1 MVIDLKLMLNIKG
14 CEQKGWIDGSRWILK
29 HVPVHDL
36 LQYKFSGSWGDVNK
50 VLIKCLNDELYICEG
65 LVNIL
70 HVCVLQKCTDAMLH
84 GHMIKHLEMVEMHAG
99 YLRMVGCMY

>member
-1 MVIDLKLMLNIKG
+1 MAINLKLMLNIKG
-14 CEQKGWIDGSRWILK
+14 CEQKGQIDGSRRILK

-50 VLIKCLNDELYICEG
+50 VLNKCLNDSELSICEG

-70 HVCVLQKCTDAMLH
+70 HDVCVIQKCTDAC
-84 GHMIKHLEMVEMHAG
+84 
-99 YLRMVGCMY
+99 CMDA

>member
-1 MVIDLKLMLNIKG
+1 MNKKAGLMGADEYWSMCLCMIFCNIYI
-14 CEQKGWIDGSRWILK
+14 Q
-29 HVPVHDL
+29 
-36 LQYKFSGSWGDVNK
+36 GSWGDVNK
-50 VLIKCLNDELYICEG
+50 VLNKCPNDELYICEG

-99 YLRMVGCMY
+99 HFGDGWMHMLEQG